1 MIATRR
7 VETNKAVN
15 VRATYA
21 WLCLVSYI
29 SSENWYGW
37 IPKLCI
43 YVIGRKEEGEVEVQV
58 LRVAQY
64 PFSAQICS
72 QAFFLS
78 SDFSW
83 FPHIHTDIINISIS
97 APERSRTQSK
107 SFLV

>member
-64 PFSAQICS
+64 PFSAQIC
-72 QAFFLS
+72 FLS
-78 SDFSW
+78 SLSVR

-97 APERSRTQSK
+97 ARSAAGLKVNPSWLR
-107 SFLV
+107 